1 MEEMSYLF
9 LLTFFTGAHFHL
21 GGVLF
26 VLFENIGEPIFYF
39 PHP

>member
-9 LLTFFTGAHFHL
+9 LFTFFTGAHFHL
-21 GGVLF
+21 GGA
-26 VLFENIGEPIFYF
+26 LFENIGEPIFYF